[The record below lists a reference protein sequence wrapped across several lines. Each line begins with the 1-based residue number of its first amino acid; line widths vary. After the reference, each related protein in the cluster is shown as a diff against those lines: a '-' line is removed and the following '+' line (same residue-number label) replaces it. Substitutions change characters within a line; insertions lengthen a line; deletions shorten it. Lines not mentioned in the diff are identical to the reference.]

1 MLLALIYA
9 VATLFVPKG
18 GFGKAVLL
26 LNALIIF
33 LCFKVADNW
42 SALPPEYNE
51 WGIQQRSP
59 DAMRFVGFAIL
70 ASSLVLACRCF
81 LRGPRKSTQSAPKS

>member
-9 VATLFVPKG
+9 VATLFAPKG

-33 LCFKVADNW
+33 VCFKVAAKW

-51 WGIQQRSP
+51 WGMRQQSP
-59 DAMRFVGFAIL
+59 DQCAWWALHSLLPPTPPQMDAIR
-70 ASSLVLACRCF
+70 S
-81 LRGPRKSTQSAPKS
+81 